1 MDGIPR
7 LTAQQRNNRECEGLF
22 CGLTSGLM
30 RRIAA
35 LNSRERHYDAGV
47 SSGRWRQ
54 SLNERL
60 TQLAMGPEVLTRRM
74 LLRPLRPSDAPAWQE
89 VRRRCEGWLTKWEP
103 ARPVG
108 SADAVSSRR
117 IFENRC
123 EVRDRERA
131 AGTAVGFAMFYDGRF
146 VGECN
151 LNNIAR
157 GAMQSA
163 SIGYWIDEMVAGLGL
178 TGEAV
183 VGVMS
188 HAFETLGL
196 HRVEIAIV
204 PRNAAS
210 IRVVEKLGLRQEG
223 IAERL
228 IEINGVW
235 EDHLRFAMT
244 VEEWHRRVPEFRSA
258 YLDEGV

>member
-1 MDGIPR
+1 M
-7 LTAQQRNNRECEGLF
+7 
-22 CGLTSGLM
+22 
-30 RRIAA
+30 
-35 LNSRERHYDAGV
+35 
-47 SSGRWRQ
+47 
-54 SLNERL
+54 
-60 TQLAMGPEVLTRRM
+60 AMGPEVLTRRM

-89 VRRRCEGWLTKWEP
+89 VRRRCEGWLTQWEP
-103 ARPVG
+103 ARPAG

-123 EVRDRERA
+123 EARDRERT
-131 AGTAVGFAMFYDGRF
+131 AGTAVGFALFYDGRF

-163 SIGYWIDEMVAGLGL
+163 TIGYWIDEQVAGRGL

-183 VGVMS
+183 VGLMS
-188 HAFETLGL
+188 YAFESLGL

-204 PRNAAS
+204 PRNTAS
-210 IRVVEKLGLRQEG
+210 IRVVEKLGLRHEG

-244 VEEWHRRVPEFRSA
+244 SEEWHERASEFRAA
-258 YLDEGV
+258 YLDEAV

>member
-1 MDGIPR
+1 MGGR
-7 LTAQQRNNRECEGLF
+7 VTTMLA
-22 CGLTSGLM
+22 
-30 RRIAA
+30 
-35 LNSRERHYDAGV
+35 V

-123 EVRDRERA
+123 EARDRERA
-131 AGTAVGFAMFYDGRF
+131 AGTAVGFAMIHDGRF

-151 LNNIAR
+151 LNNITR

-163 SIGYWIDEMVAGLGL
+163 TIGYWIDETVAGLGL

-188 HAFETLGL
+188 YAFETLGL

-204 PRNAAS
+204 PRNGAS
-210 IRVVEKLGLRQEG
+210 IRVVEKLGLREEG

-235 EDHLRFAMT
+235 EDHLRFAIT
-244 VEEWHRRVPEFRSA
+244 VEEWHQRAPELRRA
-258 YLDEGV
+258 YLDEAV